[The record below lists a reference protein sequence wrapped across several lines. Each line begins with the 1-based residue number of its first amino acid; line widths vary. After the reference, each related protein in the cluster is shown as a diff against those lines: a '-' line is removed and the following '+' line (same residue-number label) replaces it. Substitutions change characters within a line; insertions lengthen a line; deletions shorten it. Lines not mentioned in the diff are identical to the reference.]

1 MKKFR
6 FYIPILAMGVAFLAG
21 CQDDDMT
28 EQGSTVGEQGKYVY
42 HLTANVGKDEVKTN
56 AGTRSLVLDGTTLRS
71 VWEEGDKLM
80 VYNLSEKDA
89 SNLTGY
95 SMTLPATPNQ
105 NVSDFTGEVN
115 SSKAITTAD
124 ELCFLYPGAAF
135 DGNKT
140 MEPVQWDKQE
150 FTDDKGKKYT
160 IEDYFPHETIKNT
173 VSVDL
178 RKQDGTLQTIGKRFD
193 IQYAKKNPKE
203 VKGKDIKVTL
213 GTVER
218 KVAIWGLN
226 FKDDKGQYIQNIKE
240 VQLVNVGSFDY
251 LKLDDGTFVNA
262 ADDNTHGNI
271 TLKPTTK
278 GATFENADG
287 KYVWAA
293 LLPGTFTEF
302 DVRVITTQNVLYSFS
317 FSGKNVKIQADNVY
331 RSTVG
336 NMKID
341 TPPAYIEVQGVK
353 WAPGNFIHY
362 KKAEF
367 ANVDYPDGEY
377 WGIAPTQ
384 WWIADYATPMYF
396 KNIRF
401 IGSQSMVHNAYKM
414 NPDDKDLWRFGDIV
428 DALKTKS
435 KSCKWGW
442 AAPKT
447 ARTIRKKYFKKEN
460 DNPTTSTATRE
471 FANYGD
477 IVWYYTE
484 LKKQKYRMPSE
495 DELKKLYEIANIYA
509 AYCYTDKG
517 NRIYGAYLTTNASGD
532 KKQRVDHFA
541 TYALVRDLTRYVDR
555 TKEVRNHQGL
565 FLPFC
570 GFRQVSTDETIG
582 FRCMGYGDGYF
593 SKYRTDQHV
602 AQETAQVFHIGA
614 GDKASGWSS
623 LGFGFEAV
631 NVSFPIR
638 PVYDE
643 TNTNDTDRDPI
654 YPAFVGLR

>member
-1 MKKFR
+1 MRKFR

-21 CQDDDMT
+21 CQDADMT
-28 EQGSTVGEQGKYVY
+28 EPDGTVDQQAKYVY
-42 HLTANVGKDEVKTN
+42 NLTAKVSKDEVKAN
-56 AGTRSLVLDGTTLRS
+56 AGTRSLVFEGDQLRS
-71 VWEEGDKLM
+71 VWEAGDKLM
-80 VYNLSEKDA
+80 VYNLSENNA

-95 SMTLPATPNQ
+95 SMTLPVTPNT
-105 NVSDFTGEVN
+105 NRSDFEGEVN
-115 SSKAITTAD
+115 SSKTITTAD
-124 ELCFLYPGAAF
+124 DLCFLYPGAAF

-140 MEPVQWDKQE
+140 MEPVQLETHE
-150 FTDDKGKKYT
+150 FTVDNKKYT
-160 IEDYFPHETIKNT
+160 VTDYFPHETIKNT

-178 RKQDGTLQTIGKRFD
+178 RKQDGTIQTIGKRFD
-193 IQYAKKNPKE
+193 IQYAKKKPREVNGKE
-203 VKGKDIKVTL
+203 IKVLL
-213 GTVER
+213 GKVER

-262 ADDNTHGNI
+262 ADDTHGII
-271 TLKPTTK
+271 TLKPATA
-278 GATFENADG
+278 GATFENAEG

-302 DVRVITTQNVLYSFS
+302 EVRVITTQNVLYSFS
-317 FSGKNVKIQADNVY
+317 FSGKQVGIQADNVY

-367 ANVDYPDGEY
+367 ASEDYPNGEY

-414 NPDDKDLWRFGDIV
+414 NPDDKDLWRYGDIM
-428 DALKTKS
+428 DALTTISNSNKYGLTLPRS
-435 KSCKWGW
+435 GSC
-442 AAPKT
+442 
-447 ARTIRKKYFKKEN
+447 IRKKYFKGQN
-460 DNPTTSTATRE
+460 DDPQTSTTTRE

-484 LKKQKYRMPSE
+484 LKKQKYRMGSE
-495 DELKKLYEIANIYA
+495 VEMKKLFEIANIYA

-517 NRIYGAYLTTNASGD
+517 NRIYGAYFTTNTYGT
-532 KKQRVDHFA
+532 KKDRVDNFK
-541 TYALVRDLTRYVDR
+541 TYALVQDLTRYVDR

-570 GFRQVSTDETIG
+570 GFKQSGAGMRTIG
-582 FRCMGYGDGYF
+582 FRGMGYGDGYY
-593 SKYRTDQHV
+593 SKYWTDQKSTADLTV
-602 AQETAQVFHIGA
+602 AFHIGA
-614 GDKASGWSS
+614 GDKATGWSC
-623 LGFGFEAV
+623 LGFGGENSVA
-631 NVSFPIR
+631 SFPIR

-643 TNTNDTDRDPI
+643 TNTSTTERDPI
-654 YPAFVGLR
+654 YPGFVGLR

>member
-1 MKKFR
+1 MRKFR

-21 CQDDDMT
+21 CQDADMT
-28 EQGSTVGEQGKYVY
+28 EPDGTVDQQAKYVY
-42 HLTANVGKDEVKTN
+42 NLTAKVSKDEVKAN
-56 AGTRSLVLDGTTLRS
+56 AGTRSLVFEGDQLRS
-71 VWEEGDKLM
+71 VWEAGDKLM
-80 VYNLSEKDA
+80 VYNLSENNA

-95 SMTLPATPNQ
+95 SMTLPVTPNT
-105 NVSDFTGEVN
+105 NRSDFEGEVN
-115 SSKAITTAD
+115 SSKEITTTD

-140 MEPVQWDKQE
+140 MEPVQWDKHE
-150 FTDDKGKKYT
+150 FTDEKGKSYT
-160 IEDYFPHETIKNT
+160 IEDYFPHETIKNI

-178 RKQDGTLQTIGKRFD
+178 RKQDGTIQTIGKRFD
-193 IQYAKKNPKE
+193 IQYAKKKPREVNGKE
-203 VKGKDIKVTL
+203 IKVLL
-213 GTVER
+213 GKVER

-262 ADDNTHGNI
+262 ADDTHGII
-271 TLKPTTK
+271 TLKPATA
-278 GATFENADG
+278 GATFENAEG

-302 DVRVITTQNVLYSFS
+302 EVRVITTQNVLYSFS
-317 FSGKNVKIQADNVY
+317 FSGKQVGIRADNVY

-341 TPPAYIEVQGVK
+341 TPPAFIEVQGVK

-362 KKAEF
+362 KKAEY
-367 ANVDYPDGEY
+367 ANADYPGGEY

-414 NPDDKDLWRFGDIV
+414 NPDDKDLWRYGDIV
-428 DALKTKS
+428 DALITVS
-435 KSCKWGW
+435 GNNKWGISL
-442 AAPKT
+442 
-447 ARTIRKKYFKKEN
+447 RRDDSTIRKKYFKKQN
-460 DNPTTSTATRE
+460 DDPKSSTATRE

-495 DELKKLYEIANIYA
+495 AEVEQLFRIANIYA

-517 NRIYGAYLTTNASGD
+517 NRIYGAYLTTNTSGQAS
-532 KKQRVDHFA
+532 QRKDEFRKH
-541 TYALVRDLTRYVDR
+541 ALPRDLTRYVDR

-570 GFRQVSTDETIG
+570 GFRQDGTAETIG
-582 FRCMGYGDGYF
+582 YRCMGYGDGYF
-593 SKYRTDQHV
+593 SKYWTDQKTTPDL
-602 AQETAQVFHIGA
+602 ATVFHIGA
-614 GDKASGWSS
+614 GGKAAGAGS
-623 LGFGFEAV
+623 LNFGGESCKA
-631 NVSFPIR
+631 SFPIR

-643 TNTNDTDRDPI
+643 TNTNTTDRDPI
-654 YPAFVGLR
+654 YPGFVGLR

>member
-1 MKKFR
+1 MRKFR

-21 CQDDDMT
+21 CQDADMT
-28 EQGSTVGEQGKYVY
+28 EPDGTVGQQAKYVY
-42 HLTANVGKDEVKTN
+42 NLTAKVSKDEVKAN
-56 AGTRSLVLDGTTLRS
+56 AGTRSLVFEGDQLRS
-71 VWEEGDKLM
+71 VWEAGDKLM

-95 SMTLPATPNQ
+95 SMTLPVTPNT
-105 NVSDFTGEVN
+105 NRSDFEGEVN

-124 ELCFLYPGAAF
+124 DLCFLYPGAAF

-140 MEPVQWDKQE
+140 MKPVQWDKHE
-150 FTDDKGKKYT
+150 FTDDNGKKYT
-160 IEDYFPHETIKNT
+160 IEDYFPHETIKNI

-178 RKQDGTLQTIGKRFD
+178 RKQDGTIQTIGKRFD
-193 IQYAKKNPKE
+193 IQYAKKKPREVNGKE
-203 VKGKDIKVTL
+203 IKVLL
-213 GTVER
+213 GKVER

-262 ADDNTHGNI
+262 ANDTHGTI
-271 TLKPTTK
+271 TLKPATA
-278 GATFENADG
+278 GATFENAEG

-302 DVRVITTQNVLYSFS
+302 EVRVITTQNVLYSFS
-317 FSGKNVKIQADNVY
+317 FSGKQVGIRADNVY

-362 KKAEF
+362 KKAEY
-367 ANVDYPDGEY
+367 ANADYPDGEY

-401 IGSQSMVHNAYKM
+401 IGSQSMVHNAYEM
-414 NPDDKDLWRFGDIV
+414 NPNDKDLWRFGDIR
-428 DALKTKS
+428 DALITVS
-435 KSCKWGW
+435 SW
-442 AAPKT
+442 AKNGKVINS
-447 ARTIRKKYFKKEN
+447 TIRKKFYLN
-460 DNPTTSTATRE
+460 RADNVDLSSATLSN
-471 FANYGD
+471 ATLGD
-477 IVWYYTE
+477 IVWYYS
-484 LKKQKYRMPSE
+484 LKQNRKQKYRMAARE
-495 DELKKLYEIANIYA
+495 ELYRLYEVANIYA

-517 NRIYGAYLTTNASGD
+517 NRIYGAYFTTNVSGN
-532 KKQRVDHFA
+532 KKQRVDNFK

-555 TKEVRNHQGL
+555 TKEVRNHEGL

-570 GFRQVSTDETIG
+570 GFKADGAGIKTIG

-593 SKYRTDQHV
+593 SKYWADQH
-602 AQETAQVFHIGA
+602 TAATMADNFHIGA
-614 GDKASGWSS
+614 GDKATGVSS
-623 LGFGFEAV
+623 LGFGGQPIGV
-631 NVSFPIR
+631 CYPIR

-643 TNTNDTDRDPI
+643 TNTNTTDRDPI
-654 YPAFVGLR
+654 YPGFVGLR